1 MSLARHLAL
10 IFIYC
15 AASAATFMI
24 LPSAAPGLLGDPA
37 LMAAGLVLLAGL
49 FFHEMLA
56 RRGATRALE
65 EELSQLRRGW
75 GEANHDLLRLRD
87 EADRIRERLHSR
99 GNGLEVGAVVAEV
112 KLLQSL
118 VERLYTARTG
128 SPAPTPHTAPMAAPM
143 AAPTAAPPLPPLA
156 PATSAAPAT
165 AGAPAAERVGLAREA
180 VRPGPTVRRDLDEGQ
195 LLEVLQD
202 GLREDRVEL
211 WLQPVVSLPQRKRR
225 HFECYTRIPVGDDA
239 IVLPEQ
245 YIGLAERTGLITAID
260 NILLFRCIQL
270 VRRLRRHNLSLGFFC
285 NISPRTLADRD
296 FFRDFVNMLAENS
309 ETASSIMF
317 EFPQSVIEN
326 MDANLD
332 RDLARLASLGFR
344 FSLDQV
350 TNFDFDPYA
359 LGQRNFRFVKV
370 EAHRLLPSVA
380 GSQPVPVEPLKRRFD
395 LAGLDLVVEKIESE
409 AMLIELLD
417 LGIDFGQ
424 GYLFGE
430 PRLSRPEL

>member
-1 MSLARHLAL
+1 M
-10 IFIYC
+10 
-15 AASAATFMI
+15 
-24 LPSAAPGLLGDPA
+24 
-37 LMAAGLVLLAGL
+37 
-49 FFHEMLA
+49 
-56 RRGATRALE
+56 
-65 EELSQLRRGW
+65 
-75 GEANHDLLRLRD
+75 
-87 EADRIRERLHSR
+87 
-99 GNGLEVGAVVAEV
+99 
-112 KLLQSL
+112 
-118 VERLYTARTG
+118 
-128 SPAPTPHTAPMAAPM
+128 
-143 AAPTAAPPLPPLA
+143 
-156 PATSAAPAT
+156 
-165 AGAPAAERVGLAREA
+165 
-180 VRPGPTVRRDLDEGQ
+180 
-195 LLEVLQD
+195 
-202 GLREDRVEL
+202 
-211 WLQPVVSLPQRKRR
+211 
-225 HFECYTRIPVGDDA
+225 
-239 IVLPEQ
+239 
-245 YIGLAERTGLITAID
+245 
-260 NILLFRCIQL
+260 
-270 VRRLRRHNLSLGFFC
+270 RRHNLSLGFFC

>member
-1 MSLARHLAL
+1 MSLARHFAL
-10 IFIYC
+10 IVLYS
-15 AASAATFMI
+15 AAAAATFLF
-24 LPSAAPGLLGDPA
+24 LPATAPGLLDNPA
-37 LMAAGLVLLAGL
+37 MLAAGLVLLGGL
-49 FFHEMLA
+49 FLHEILA

-65 EELSQLRRGW
+65 EELHQLRRGW
-75 GEANHDLLRLRD
+75 GETSHDLLRLRD
-87 EADRIRERLHSR
+87 EADLIRERLHGHNPGSA
-99 GNGLEVGAVVAEV
+99 VGAVVAEV

-118 VERLYTARTG
+118 IERLYAKRSG
-128 SPAPTPHTAPMAAPM
+128 APDPAPPATPAV
-143 AAPTAAPPLPPLA
+143 APPPPFA
-156 PATSAAPAT
+156 PATSAAAAT
-165 AGAPAAERVGLAREA
+165 AGAPTAERTTPAREA
-180 VRPGPTVRRDLDEGQ
+180 THGNPVVRRDLDDGQ

-225 HFECYTRIPVGDDA
+225 HFECYTRVPVGDNA
-239 IVLPEQ
+239 VVLPEQ

-285 NISPRTLADRD
+285 NISPRTLADRA
-296 FFRDFVNMLAENS
+296 FFGDFVNMLAENS

-317 EFPQSVIEN
+317 EFPQSAIEN

-350 TNFDFDPYA
+350 THFDFDPYA
-359 LGQRNFRFVKV
+359 LGQRNFRFVKI
-370 EAHRLLPSVA
+370 EAHRLLPSIA
-380 GSQPVPVEPLKRRFD
+380 GGESVPVEPLKRRFD
-395 LAGLDLVVEKIESE
+395 LAGIDLIVEKIESE
-409 AMLIELLD
+409 AMLVELLE

>member
-1 MSLARHLAL
+1 
-10 IFIYC
+10 
-15 AASAATFMI
+15 
-24 LPSAAPGLLGDPA
+24 
-37 LMAAGLVLLAGL
+37 
-49 FFHEMLA
+49 
-56 RRGATRALE
+56 
-65 EELSQLRRGW
+65 
-75 GEANHDLLRLRD
+75 
-87 EADRIRERLHSR
+87 
-99 GNGLEVGAVVAEV
+99 
-112 KLLQSL
+112 
-118 VERLYTARTG
+118 
-128 SPAPTPHTAPMAAPM
+128 
-143 AAPTAAPPLPPLA
+143 
-156 PATSAAPAT
+156 
-165 AGAPAAERVGLAREA
+165 
-180 VRPGPTVRRDLDEGQ
+180 VRRDLDEGQ

-245 YIGLAERTGLITAID
+245 YISLAERTGLITAID

-296 FFRDFVNMLAENS
+296 
-309 ETASSIMF
+309 
-317 EFPQSVIEN
+317 
-326 MDANLD
+326 
-332 RDLARLASLGFR
+332 LARLASLGFR

-370 EAHRLLPSVA
+370 EAHRLLPSIS

-409 AMLIELLD
+409 AMLVELLD

>member
-10 IFIYC
+10 IVLYS
-15 AASAATFMI
+15 AAAAATFMF
-24 LPSAAPGLLGDPA
+24 LPTAAPGLLDDPA
-37 LMAAGLVLLAGL
+37 LLAAGLVLLAGL
-49 FFHEMLA
+49 CLHEILA

-65 EELSQLRRGW
+65 EELHQLRRGW
-75 GEANHDLLRLRD
+75 GEASHDLLQLRD
-87 EADRIRERLHSR
+87 EADLIRERLH
-99 GNGLEVGAVVAEV
+99 GHNGGPAVGAVVAEV

-118 VERLYTARTG
+118 IERLYARRTG
-128 SPAPTPHTAPMAAPM
+128 APEPAPQPTPV
-143 AAPTAAPPLPPLA
+143 AAPPPFA
-156 PATSAAPAT
+156 PATGTAAT
-165 AGAPAAERVGLAREA
+165 AGAPTAERTTHAREA
-180 VRPGPTVRRDLDEGQ
+180 MHGSPIVRRDLDDGQ

-225 HFECYTRIPVGDDA
+225 HFECYTRVPVGDNA
-239 IVLPEQ
+239 VVLPEQ

-285 NISPRTLADRD
+285 NISPRTLADRA
-296 FFRDFVNMLAENS
+296 FFGDFVNMLAENS

-317 EFPQSVIEN
+317 EFPQSAIEN

-350 TNFDFDPYA
+350 THLDFDPYA
-359 LGQRNFRFVKV
+359 LGQRNFRFVKI
-370 EAHRLLPSVA
+370 EAHRLLPSIA
-380 GSQPVPVEPLKRRFD
+380 GGESTPVEPLKRRFD
-395 LAGLDLVVEKIESE
+395 LAGIDLIVEKIESE
-409 AMLIELLD
+409 AMLIELLE

>member
-10 IFIYC
+10 VFIYC
-15 AASAATFMI
+15 AAAAATFLI
-24 LPSAAPGLLGDPA
+24 LPTAAPELLGDPA

-49 FFHEMLA
+49 FVHEILA
-56 RRGATRALE
+56 RRGTTRALE
-65 EELSQLRRGW
+65 DELSQLRRGW

-87 EADRIRERLHSR
+87 EADLIRERLHSR
-99 GNGLEVGAVVAEV
+99 GNGAEVGAVVAEV

-118 VERLYTARTG
+118 VERLYTSRTG
-128 SPAPTPHTAPMAAPM
+128 TAAPVPQ
-143 AAPTAAPPLPPLA
+143 AAPLRAPEAVPPLPPLP
-156 PATSAAPAT
+156 PATSAAA
-165 AGAPAAERVGLAREA
+165 APAAERPSLAREA
-180 VRPGPTVRRDLDEGQ
+180 ARPGPTVRRDLDDGQ
-195 LLEVLQD
+195 LLEALQD

-225 HFECYTRIPVGDDA
+225 HFECYTRVPVGENA

-296 FFRDFVNMLAENS
+296 FFGEFVNMLAENS

-317 EFPQSVIEN
+317 EFPQSTIEN

-332 RDLARLASLGFR
+332 RDLSRLASLGFR

-350 TNFDFDPYA
+350 THFDFDPYA

-370 EAHRLLPSVA
+370 EAHRLLPAIA
-380 GSQPVPVEPLKRRFD
+380 GSQPVEVEPLKRRFD
-395 LAGLDLVVEKIESE
+395 LAGLDLIVEKIESE
-409 AMLIELLD
+409 AMLVELLE

-430 PRLSRPEL
+430 PRLSKPEL

>member
-1 MSLARHLAL
+1 M
-10 IFIYC
+10 
-15 AASAATFMI
+15 
-24 LPSAAPGLLGDPA
+24 
-37 LMAAGLVLLAGL
+37 
-49 FFHEMLA
+49 
-56 RRGATRALE
+56 
-65 EELSQLRRGW
+65 
-75 GEANHDLLRLRD
+75 
-87 EADRIRERLHSR
+87 
-99 GNGLEVGAVVAEV
+99 
-112 KLLQSL
+112 
-118 VERLYTARTG
+118 
-128 SPAPTPHTAPMAAPM
+128 
-143 AAPTAAPPLPPLA
+143 
-156 PATSAAPAT
+156 
-165 AGAPAAERVGLAREA
+165 
-180 VRPGPTVRRDLDEGQ
+180 RRDLDEAQ

-225 HFECYTRIPVGDDA
+225 HFECYTRVPVGNNA

-296 FFRDFVNMLAENS
+296 FFGDFVNMLAENS

-317 EFPQSVIEN
+317 EFPQSTIEN

-350 TNFDFDPYA
+350 THFDFDPYA
-359 LGQRNFRFVKV
+359 LGQRNFRFVKL
-370 EAHRLLPSVA
+370 EAHRLLPAIA
-380 GSQPVPVEPLKRRFD
+380 GGQPVPVEPLKRRFD
-395 LAGLDLVVEKIESE
+395 LAGLDLIVEKIESE
-409 AMLIELLD
+409 AMLVELLE

-430 PRLSRPEL
+430 PRLSKPEL